1 MGKITYDTKVDARVL
16 GGNRVNKV
24 VAADMNEVKESVNAL
39 YDAGADWAQYST
51 AGRNLIT
58 GQPVGY
64 RIFNT
69 TENRPEFWNGSEWLP
84 IAAGVKD
91 IHCGGSPNYP
101 SALEGDVLQVTGNG
115 KIGGTSGK
123 NVFVKDLIVCL
134 EANAGGTDASVGS
147 KWRIVRDIPQLSTAQ
162 RDSLSNPNAGLMIY
176 NTDMNMFNY
185 FNGTIWIVLASIFF
199 GTTDEI
205 DAATLPAGS
214 FYYDTYIEEA
224 GWSDGVTSNPFPT
237 GAMFWKTT
245 GNAGTNPTD
254 NFIGTT
260 DGASLK
266 IVGGQNT
273 NNSDGISIDGFSDSR
288 SGIQLTGIS
297 NETGT
302 TVIGV
307 SETGKGLFLSGT
319 TNDNGAD
326 AVEIRG
332 DVADATKADIIFT
345 ATNNKIRIVGLT
357 EYADD
362 AAADADTTL
371 PSGCLYKL
379 TGSRS
384 IYQKP

>member
-1 MGKITYDTKVDARVL
+1 MAKITFDTKVDARVL

-24 VAADMNEVKESVNAL
+24 VADDMNQIKAGVNAL
-39 YDAGADWAQYST
+39 YDAGADWKQYST

-101 SALEGDVLQVTGNG
+101 SALEGDVLQVTGAG

-162 RDSLSNPNAGLMIY
+162 RDSLSNPNTGLMIY

-205 DAATLPAGS
+205 DAATLPAGT

-224 GWSDGVTSNPFPT
+224 GWSDGVTSNPFSGSSDCACVKTVKVSLSSAQILDSNTSPVQLIAAP
-237 GAMFWKTT
+237 GAGKMIRVTSITAIFTFNGVAYATNTNGQVRINTYQLNSISLNFGASTESTFGFPQAASGTLSNQSINFTTQT
-245 GNAGTNPTD
+245 GNPTAGD
-254 NFIGTT
+254 GTIDLYIT
-260 DGASLK
+260 YQILSL
-266 IVGGQNT
+266 
-273 NNSDGISIDGFSDSR
+273 
-288 SGIQLTGIS
+288 
-297 NETGT
+297 
-302 TVIGV
+302 
-307 SETGKGLFLSGT
+307 
-319 TNDNGAD
+319 
-326 AVEIRG
+326 
-332 DVADATKADIIFT
+332 
-345 ATNNKIRIVGLT
+345 
-357 EYADD
+357 
-362 AAADADTTL
+362 
-371 PSGCLYKL
+371 
-379 TGSRS
+379 
-384 IYQKP
+384 